1 MHRGMK
7 MIAALVCSL
16 SIATLAALP
25 AAAAPAAPEGAGTTL
40 FSDVWAAVARLI
52 SPLWSGG
59 PAAIRDGGPVVTGAD
74 GNGTTDGRPTLDPNG

>member
-7 MIAALVCSL
+7 MIAVLACSL
-16 SIATLAALP
+16 LIATLVALP
-25 AAAAPAAPEGAGTTL
+25 AAAAPAAPEAVGNAL

-59 PAAIRDGGPVVTGAD
+59 PTAIRDGGPVVTGAD
-74 GNGTTDGRPTLDPNG
+74 GSGTTDGRPTLDPNG